1 MVVTEIRKIGKGNR
15 YYLYVDDNL
24 FGIIEAEI
32 LARHHMKQ
40 GLDIGE
46 KELEK
51 IKIEN
56 GDYACFNRG
65 LAVLA
70 KSMKSE
76 KMLRDFLKGKGY
88 PLQCIDR
95 AIDKL
100 KEYGYIDD
108 ESFCENYIATYSSS
122 KSKRKIKYELLSKG
136 VDEQIIEEKLAT
148 FEDEEEEAVC
158 RRLAEKYLRNK
169 EFDLKTK
176 QKYFNSMLGKGFD
189 YTLIL
194 KMWEEITND
203 RD

>member
-1 MVVTEIRKIGKGNR
+1 M
-15 YYLYVDDNL
+15 
-24 FGIIEAEI
+24 
-32 LARHHMKQ
+32 
-40 GLDIGE
+40 
-46 KELEK
+46 
-51 IKIEN
+51 
-56 GDYACFNRG
+56 
-65 LAVLA
+65 
-70 KSMKSE
+70 
-76 KMLRDFLKGKGY
+76 
-88 PLQCIDR
+88 QCIDR

-189 YTLIL
+189 YSLIL

>member
-1 MVVTEIRKIGKGNR
+1 MVDRNHGSGNAVSVPGCTEHCNGS
-15 YYLYVDDNL
+15 
-24 FGIIEAEI
+24 AE
-32 LARHHMKQ
+32 
-40 GLDIGE
+40 
-46 KELEK
+46 
-51 IKIEN
+51 
-56 GDYACFNRG
+56 
-65 LAVLA
+65 
-70 KSMKSE
+70 
-76 KMLRDFLKGKGY
+76 
-88 PLQCIDR
+88 
-95 AIDKL
+95 
-100 KEYGYIDD
+100 
-108 ESFCENYIATYSSS
+108 

-189 YTLIL
+189 YSLIL

>member
-70 KSMKSE
+70 KSMK
-76 KMLRDFLKGKGY
+76 R
-88 PLQCIDR
+88 
-95 AIDKL
+95 
-100 KEYGYIDD
+100 
-108 ESFCENYIATYSSS
+108 
-122 KSKRKIKYELLSKG
+122 KSKTPS
-136 VDEQIIEEKLAT
+136 
-148 FEDEEEEAVC
+148 
-158 RRLAEKYLRNK
+158 RRLYRAVSRSK
-169 EFDLKTK
+169 
-176 QKYFNSMLGKGFD
+176 
-189 YTLIL
+189 
-194 KMWEEITND
+194 
-203 RD
+203 

>member
-1 MVVTEIRKIGKGNR
+1 MIITEIKKIGKGDR

-40 GLDIGE
+40 GLEMSE

-51 IKIEN
+51 IRMEN

-65 LAVLA
+65 LSILA

-76 KMLRDFLKGKGY
+76 KMLKDFLRVKGY
-88 PLQCIDR
+88 PLECIDR
-95 AIDKL
+95 AVDKL

-108 ESFCENYIATYSSS
+108 ESFCENYIAVNSFS
-122 KSKRKIKYELLSKG
+122 KSRRKLKYELLSKG
-136 VDEQIIEEKLAT
+136 IDEQIIEDKMSN
-148 FEDEEEEAVC
+148 FEDEKEEDLC
-158 RRLAEKYLRNK
+158 KRLAERYLKNK
-169 EFDLKTK
+169 DFDLKTK

-189 YTLIL
+189 YSLIL
-194 KMWEEITND
+194 KIWEEITND

>member
-1 MVVTEIRKIGKGNR
+1 
-15 YYLYVDDNL
+15 
-24 FGIIEAEI
+24 
-32 LARHHMKQ
+32 
-40 GLDIGE
+40 
-46 KELEK
+46 
-51 IKIEN
+51 
-56 GDYACFNRG
+56 
-65 LAVLA
+65 
-70 KSMKSE
+70 MKSE

-88 PLQCIDR
+88 PLECIDR

-108 ESFCENYIATYSSS
+108 ESFCENYIATSSSS

-148 FEDEEEEAVC
+148 VEDEEEEAVC

-189 YTLIL
+189 YSLIL